1 MTELIEE
8 LNNLKIIEEKDDSKI
23 IEEKDDLIKNKG
35 TGAGGKNTNKNGKS
49 FENITDIETK
59 LIENKYEKMKMDK
72 SKYGY
77 YLYKNIDN
85 NKIIYV
91 SQNGLKL
98 YIKQKFDIEL
108 FRNPDEA
115 YIIEKNGKY
124 IIKILEKKAQNVEGS
139 IETKLWSGPALKR
152 EYEIIM
158 GNNYVIEYAFCVSK
172 FLQEKL
178 ISNDKKYE
186 VLKQIL
192 DESNINIFYGEDS
205 DYFDKIYE
213 WINNF

>member
-1 MTELIEE
+1 MTEIIEE
-8 LNNLKIIEEKDDSKI
+8 LNNLKIIEKN
-23 IEEKDDLIKNKG
+23 DDLIKNKG
-35 TGAGGKNTNKNGKS
+35 TGAGGKNTNKNGKK
-49 FENITDIETK
+49 FENITDIEIK

-139 IETKLWSGPALKR
+139 VETKLWSGPSLKR

-158 GNNYVIEYAFCVSK
+158 GQKFVIEYAFCVSK
-172 FLQEKL
+172 FLQEKI
-178 ISNDKKYE
+178 ISNDNKYK
-186 VLKQIL
+186 VLNQIL
-192 DESNINIFYGEDS
+192 DESNINIFFGEDS

>member
-8 LNNLKIIEEKDDSKI
+8 LNNLKIIEENDN
-23 IEEKDDLIKNKG
+23 LIKNKG

-49 FENITDIETK
+49 FENITDIESK
-59 LIENKYEKMKMDK
+59 LIENKYEKKKRDK
-72 SKYGY
+72 TKYGY

-91 SQNGLKL
+91 SQNGLKI
-98 YIKQKFDIEL
+98 YIKQKFNIEL

-139 IETKLWSGPALKR
+139 VETKLWSGPALKR

-158 GNNYVIEYAFCVSK
+158 GNDFVIEYAFCVSK
-172 FLQEKL
+172 FLQEKI
-178 ISNDKKYE
+178 ISNDNKYKI
-186 VLKQIL
+186 LKQIL
-192 DESNINIFYGEDS
+192 EESKINIFFGEDS
-205 DYFDKIYE
+205 NYFDKIYE